1 MAPSPTTRQRAC
13 AEREAIRWLGTATFI
28 VLTLASGCK
37 DSFVPN
43 LNDPELPPAVTTL
56 GQIQA
61 QVSGL
66 LAGDRE
72 QQAFQILVLETMG
85 RDAYRID
92 VADPRYL
99 DMPFGEFN
107 PGAFLADFP
116 YNVRYRAIRGA
127 RALYAGI
134 DAGPFTTEQ
143 KSAVKGFARTLE
155 AMQYMALIHTRG
167 SQGLPIQTGGGG
179 LDPIK
184 CEPAVLNHIA
194 TLLDEGAT
202 LLAAGGSAF
211 PFTLPTG
218 FTAFGTFNTPATFRT
233 FNRGLAAK
241 NLRYLGFVG
250 YAAGGAKNTTALAAA
265 ATALTQSFENFTDP
279 ATLTRGVYH
288 TYSTASGDLE
298 NRNFDRS
305 VIRVNPRVLAE
316 ADPGDTRVA
325 AKTQRNAS
333 FLLANSDNTVS
344 SDIIFLNIAG
354 PTTPIP
360 ILRNAELVLLDAEIQ
375 WGLGN
380 YTTALERSN
389 FVRVNEGGLAP
400 RTEAQLGGFGTPAG
414 QLNLLREILKQKRYS
429 LLFESDARLVDH
441 RLYGLFT
448 ELGPEK
454 GSTNTPQVLPF
465 PQSEIDARQGNI
477 ACTP

>member
-1 MAPSPTTRQRAC
+1 MAPSTTTPARAF
-13 AEREAIRWLGTATFI
+13 ATREARMMIGVGAFF
-28 VLTLASGCK
+28 VLTLTGGCK

-72 QQAFQILVLETMG
+72 QFSFQILVLETMG

-99 DMPFGEFN
+99 DMPFGSFS

-116 YNVRYRAIRGA
+116 YNVHYRTIRGA

-134 DAGPFTTEQ
+134 DAGPFTAEQ

-155 AMQYMALIHTRG
+155 AMQYAALVNTRG
-167 SQGLPIQTGGGG
+167 SQGLPIQTGGDG

-184 CEPAVLNHIA
+184 CEPAVLTHIV

-202 LLAAGGSAF
+202 LLAAGGAAF
-211 PFTLPTG
+211 PFTLPSG
-218 FTAFGTFNTPATFRT
+218 FATFTTPATFRT

-241 NLRYLGFVG
+241 YYRYLGFVS
-250 YAAGGAKNTTALAAA
+250 YAATGAKNTAALNSAAA
-265 ATALTQSFENFTDP
+265 AMAQSFENFTDP

-288 TYSTASGDLE
+288 VYSTASGDLA
-298 NRNFDRS
+298 NGNFDRS
-305 VIRVNPRVLAE
+305 VIRVNPKVVAE
-316 ADPGDTRVA
+316 ADAGDARVA
-325 AKTQRNAS
+325 AKTQVS
-333 FLLANSDNTVS
+333 TPLANSDGSVTSNL
-344 SDIIFLNIAG
+344 IFLNPSS
-354 PTTPIP
+354 PTSPIP

-380 YTTALERSN
+380 YATALARSN
-389 FVRVNEGGLAP
+389 FVRVNEGGLLP
-400 RTEAQLGGFGTPAG
+400 KTEVQLGSFATPAG
-414 QLNLLREILKQKRYS
+414 QLNLLREILRQKRYS
-429 LLFESDARLVDH
+429 LLFETDSRLVDY
-441 RLYGLFT
+441 RLYGLFP

-454 GSTNTPQVLPF
+454 GSTNTPRVIPF
-465 PQSEIDARQGNI
+465 PQSEIDARQNNLTC
-477 ACTP
+477 AP

>member
-1 MAPSPTTRQRAC
+1 MTQARAIV
-13 AEREAIRWLGTATFI
+13 AREARMTLRIGT
-28 VLTLASGCK
+28 LLALILAGGCK

-72 QQAFQILVLETMG
+72 QQAFQILILETMG

-99 DMPFGEFN
+99 DMPFGAFS

-116 YNVRYRAIRGA
+116 YNVHYRAIRGA

-155 AMQYMALIHTRG
+155 AMQYMALINTRG
-167 SQGLPIQTGGGG
+167 SQGLPLHTGTGG
-179 LDPIK
+179 LEPIV
-184 CEPAVLNHIA
+184 CEPAVLNHIR

-202 LLAAGGSAF
+202 LLAAGGTAF

-218 FTAFGTFNTPATFRT
+218 FSAFGTFNTPATFRT
-233 FNRGLAAK
+233 FNRALAAK

-250 YAAGGAKNTTALAAA
+250 FAAGGTRNTEALTAAA
-265 ATALTQSFENFTDP
+265 AALAQSFENFTDP
-279 ATLTRGVYH
+279 ATLPNGVYH
-288 TYSTASGDLE
+288 MYSTASGDLG
-298 NRNFDRS
+298 NPNFDRS
-305 VIRVNPRVLAE
+305 VIRANPRVLAE
-316 ADPGDTRVA
+316 ADPGDARIA
-325 AKTQRNAS
+325 AKTQKDAS

-344 SDIIFLNIAG
+344 SDIIFLNITG

-360 ILRNAELVLLDAEIQ
+360 IIRNAELVLLDAEIQ

-380 YTTALERSN
+380 YTTALARSN
-389 FVRVNEGGLAP
+389 FVRMNEGQLPAK
-400 RTEAQLGGFGTPAG
+400 TEAELGGFGTPAG

-429 LLFESDARLVDH
+429 LLFESDSRLVDH
-441 RLYGLFT
+441 RLYGLFA

-454 GSTNTPQVLPF
+454 GSTNTPQVIPF
-465 PQSEIDARQGNI
+465 PQSEIDARGQGNL
-477 ACTP
+477 ACTTP

>member
-1 MAPSPTTRQRAC
+1 MAPSLMVQVRAV
-13 AEREAIRWLGTATFI
+13 AARIARKTLSVGVFLLLMLG
-28 VLTLASGCK
+28 SSCK

-43 LNDPELPPAVTTL
+43 LNDPELTGAVTTL

-72 QQAFQILVLETMG
+72 QQSFQILVLETMG

-116 YNVRYRAIRGA
+116 YNVHYRAIRGA
-127 RALYAGI
+127 QALYAGI

-155 AMQYMALIHTRG
+155 AMQYMALINTRG
-167 SQGLPIQTGGGG
+167 NQGLPIQTGSGT
-179 LDPIK
+179 LDPIR
-184 CEPAVLNHIA
+184 CEPAVLTHIA

-202 LLAAGGSAF
+202 LLAAGGSSF

-233 FNRGLAAK
+233 FNRALAAK
-241 NLRYLGFVG
+241 NLRYLGFVSF
-250 YAAGGAKNTTALAAA
+250 AANGTKNTTALTAAA
-265 ATALTQSFENFTDP
+265 AALTQSFENFTNP
-279 ATLTRGVYH
+279 ATLTNGVYH

-316 ADPGDTRVA
+316 ADPGDARVT
-325 AKTQRNAS
+325 AKTQKSPS
-333 FLLANSDNTVS
+333 FLLANSDNSVT
-344 SDIIFLNIAG
+344 SDIIFLNVTG
-354 PTTPIP
+354 PTSPIP
-360 ILRNAELVLLDAEIQ
+360 IIRNAELVLLDAEIQ

-380 YTTALERSN
+380 YTTALARSN

-400 RTEAQLGGFGTPAG
+400 RTEAQLGGFGTAAG

-429 LLFESDARLVDH
+429 LLFESDSRLVDY
-441 RLYGLFT
+441 RLYGLFP
-448 ELGPEK
+448 ELGAEK
-454 GSTNTPQVLPF
+454 GSTNTPQVIPF
-465 PQSEIDARQGNI
+465 PQSEIDARQNNLV
-477 ACTP
+477 CTA

>member
-1 MAPSPTTRQRAC
+1 MTTPARALVT
-13 AEREAIRWLGTATFI
+13 REARMTIGFGAFL
-28 VLTLASGCK
+28 VLTLFGGCK

-43 LNDPELPPAVTTL
+43 LNDPELVPAVTTL

-99 DMPFGEFN
+99 DMPFGAFS

-116 YNVRYRAIRGA
+116 YNVHYRAIRGA

-134 DAGPFTTEQ
+134 DAGPFTAEQ

-155 AMQYMALIHTRG
+155 AMQYMALVNTRG
-167 SQGLPIQTGGGG
+167 SQGLPIQTGGAG

-202 LLAAGGSAF
+202 LLAAGGTAF

-218 FTAFGTFNTPATFRT
+218 FASFTTPATFRT
-233 FNRGLAAK
+233 FNRALAAR
-241 NLRYLGFVG
+241 NLRYLAFVG
-250 YAAGGAKNTTALAAA
+250 FAANGTKNATALAAA
-265 ATALTQSFENFTDP
+265 AAALTQSFENFTDP
-279 ATLTRGVYH
+279 STLSRGVYH

-316 ADPGDTRVA
+316 ADPGDARVA
-325 AKTQRNAS
+325 AKTQQDPS
-333 FLLANSDNTVS
+333 FRLANSDNSVV
-344 SDIIFLNIAG
+344 SDIIFLNVAG

-360 ILRNAELVLLDAEIQ
+360 IIRNAELVLLDAEIQ

-380 YTTALERSN
+380 YTTALARSN
-389 FVRVNEGGLAP
+389 FVRVNEGALLP
-400 RTEAQLGGFGTPAG
+400 KTEVQLGGFATPAG

-429 LLFESDARLVDH
+429 LLFESDSRLVDY

-448 ELGPEK
+448 ELGAEK
-454 GSTNTPQVLPF
+454 GSTNTPRFIPF
-465 PQSEIDARQGNI
+465 PQSEIDARQNNL

>member
-1 MAPSPTTRQRAC
+1 MAPSTTTPARAL
-13 AEREAIRWLGTATFI
+13 ATREARMTIGVGAFL
-28 VLTLASGCK
+28 VLTLTGGCK

-43 LNDPELPPAVTTL
+43 LNDPELSPVVTTL

-72 QQAFQILVLETMG
+72 QFSFQILILETMG

-99 DMPFGEFN
+99 DMPFGTIS

-116 YNVRYRAIRGA
+116 YNVHYRAIRGA

-155 AMQYMALIHTRG
+155 AMQYIALINTRG
-167 SQGLPIQTGGGG
+167 SQGLPIQTDGGG

-184 CEPAVLNHIA
+184 CEPAVLNHIV

-202 LLAAGGSAF
+202 LLAAGGAAF

-218 FTAFGTFNTPATFRT
+218 FATFTTPATFRT

-241 NLRYLGFVG
+241 YYRYLGFVG
-250 YAAGGAKNTTALAAA
+250 SGATGAKNTTALNAAA
-265 ATALTQSFENFTDP
+265 AAMAQSFENFTDP

-288 TYSTASGDLE
+288 VYSTASGDLA
-298 NRNFDRS
+298 NGNFDRS
-305 VIRVNPRVLAE
+305 VIRANPKVVAE
-316 ADPGDTRVA
+316 ADPGDARVA
-325 AKTQRNAS
+325 AKTQVS
-333 FLLANSDNTVS
+333 TPLANSDGTVTS
-344 SDIIFLNIAG
+344 NLIFLNPTG
-354 PTTPIP
+354 PTSPIP

-380 YTTALERSN
+380 YVTALARSN
-389 FVRVNEGGLAP
+389 FVRVNEGQLAP
-400 RTEAQLGGFGTPAG
+400 KTEAELGGFGTAAG

-429 LLFESDARLVDH
+429 LLFESDSRLVDY
-441 RLYGLFT
+441 RLYRLFT

-454 GSTNTPQVLPF
+454 GSTNTPQVIPF
-465 PQSEIDARQGNI
+465 PQSEIDARQNNL

>member
-1 MAPSPTTRQRAC
+1 MATHTKASARVF
-13 AEREAIRWLGTATFI
+13 AIRGSRRMFRWSAVLA
-28 VLTLASGCK
+28 LTLASSCK

-43 LNDPELPPAVTTL
+43 LNDPELVPAVTTL
-56 GQIQA
+56 AQLQA

-72 QQAFQILVLETMG
+72 QHSFQILVMETLG

-99 DMPFGEFN
+99 DMPFGSFS
-107 PGAFLADFP
+107 PGAFLVDFP

-127 RALYAGI
+127 RALYSGV
-134 DAGPFTTEQ
+134 DAGPFTPEQ
-143 KSAVKGFARTLE
+143 KSAVKGFARTME
-155 AMQYMALIHTRG
+155 ALQYMALIHTRG
-167 SQGLPIQTGGGG
+167 SQGLPIQTGEAG
-179 LDPIK
+179 LAAIR
-184 CEPAVLNHIA
+184 CEAAVLNHIA
-194 TLLDEGAT
+194 TLLDEGAS
-202 LLAAGGSAF
+202 LLAAGGAAF
-211 PFTLPTG
+211 PFTLPSG

-233 FNRGLAAK
+233 FNRALAAK

-250 YAAGGAKNTTALAAA
+250 YAANGTKNTAALTAAA
-265 ATALTQSFENFTDP
+265 AAMAQSFENFTDP

-288 TYSTASGDLE
+288 VYSTSSGDLE

-305 VIRVNPRVLAE
+305 VIRVNPKVLAE
-316 ADPGDTRVA
+316 ADPGDARVT
-325 AKTQRNAS
+325 AKTQRSAE
-333 FLLANSDNTVS
+333 FLKANSDNTVS
-344 SDIIFLNIAG
+344 SDIIFLNITG
-354 PTTPIP
+354 PTTPLP
-360 ILRNAELVLLDAEIQ
+360 IIRNAELVLLDAEIQ

-380 YTTALERSN
+380 YATALARSN

-400 RTEAQLGGFGTPAG
+400 RTEAQLGGFGTAAG

-429 LLFESDARLVDH
+429 LLFESDARAVDH
-441 RLYGLFT
+441 RLYGLFA

-465 PQSEIDARQGNI
+465 PQSEIDARQNVL